1 MKTYLDTSVL
11 VSLHL
16 RDSSYATA
24 AQIMRTANG
33 AIWTPWQKVEFGNAM
48 RARIHR
54 GDITRADFKAIET
67 NIRRTLQ
74 AGDLHWHPLPAYALW
89 HEAEKLSI
97 AHTPALGVRTLDLLH
112 VAAACVLRATH
123 FYTLDTRQHALARA
137 AGLQIN

>member
-54 GDITRADFKAIET
+54 GDITLADMRKSENAMRAA
-67 NIRRTLQ
+67 LQ
-74 AGDLHWHPLPAYALW
+74 AGDLRWHPLPAYSLW
-89 HEAEKLSI
+89 NEAEKLSI
-97 AHTPALGVRTLDLLH
+97 SHTPALGVRTLDLLH
-112 VAAACVLRATH
+112 VAAATALGATR
-123 FYTLDTRQHALARA
+123 FYTLDKRQHALARA
-137 AGLQIN
+137 AGLQTN

>member
-1 MKTYLDTSVL
+1 MKTYIDTSVL

-16 RDSSYATA
+16 HDSNYAASGNLMQTA
-24 AQIMRTANG
+24 RG

-54 GDITRADFKAIET
+54 GDITLADFKVIET

-74 AGDLHWHPLPAYALW
+74 AGDLHWHPLSAHVLW

-112 VAAACVLRATH
+112 VAAASVLRATH
-123 FYTLDTRQHALARA
+123 FYTFDTRQHALARA